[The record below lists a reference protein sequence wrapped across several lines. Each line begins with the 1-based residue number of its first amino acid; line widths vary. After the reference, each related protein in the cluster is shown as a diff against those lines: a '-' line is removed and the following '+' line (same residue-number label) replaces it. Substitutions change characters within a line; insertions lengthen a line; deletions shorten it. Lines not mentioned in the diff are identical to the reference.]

1 MAKKFYTRALSVG
14 LSLAL
19 CAGLVAPGFAA
30 QELTNENKG
39 TFIGEDG
46 ALKAHDGN
54 GNVAADDA
62 ADKFYDYALGGDVT
76 LDKTLVIGA
85 GVAASI
91 ELNGHTLE
99 LNDTHSS
106 TGSASTGLDNLTVK
120 DSSKADAPSSAGA
133 TGQRKWGSVIK
144 VAGEGAELAVTDSTA
159 IDKETGE
166 YVAGKGTGAISGGY
180 AGASMNDKKDVG
192 GGAGVRVSKGGSF
205 TMKGGSISENL
216 TENGSGGG
224 VYVNNGTVELDN
236 VTVKR
241 NSASSIGGGIY
252 AENGSTVTIKDSDIS
267 QNRGM
272 WQGNGI
278 GASGKDTVV
287 TVEDSTVSSNRNG
300 STTFGGGIY
309 AVNGATVNVTN
320 TEIKNNSAKSSGGGV
335 YSRGSSV
342 TLTNSD
348 VTGNSC
354 TNGVGGVS
362 ADGGSLTI
370 KGGSV
375 SKNITTGVGSANYG
389 LAGGIHAKPGTALNI
404 ENATVCGNTL
414 KGAQKQ
420 IYDPAGN
427 LITEATHGE
436 GGWDEGKV
444 TKEATCAEEGV
455 MTYTCKYCKETK
467 TEPIPM
473 KEEHSWDTGKV
484 TKPAT
489 CTAKGK
495 TTYTCTVC
503 GETKTEED
511 LDMVAHKP
519 GEPERVDVVD
529 ATCSAAGSYTE
540 VIKCTECGE
549 EISREP
555 GKTIGKLDHT
565 PGIPVRENETAAQ
578 IGIAGSYE
586 EVVYCT
592 VCQEELSRET
602 KSIAALQPT
611 PVPGSTEIDEPD
623 VPLAGLP
630 PYLTPEEPEDKL
642 TRAQAIAV
650 LHWMDNEPA
659 AELATFLDVLAESD
673 CAEAIGWAQANGI
686 ALGVGGNRFAPDEF
700 VTRGQL
706 VDFLNRYAVYVGS
719 ELVYEVEGSP
729 DEVLTWAKAEEIIN
743 GFFAR
748 LYETEA
754 D

>member
-91 ELNGHTLE
+91 ELNGYTLQ
-99 LNDTHSS
+99 LNDQHE
-106 TGSASTGLDNLTVK
+106 AKL
-120 DSSKADAPSSAGA
+120 DSSGYLDSLMVEDSGKIAKPENEGKMPGHTD
-133 TGQRKWGSVIK
+133 RKKWGNVIQ
-144 VAGEGAELAVTDSTA
+144 VTGEGADLTVTDSTA
-159 IDKETGE
+159 IDEETGE
-166 YVAGKGTGAISGGY
+166 YVAGKGAGAISGGY
-180 AGASMNDKKDVG
+180 NG
-192 GGAGVRVSKGGSF
+192 GSDHGAGVRVDNGGSF
-205 TMKGGSISENL
+205 TMKGGSISEN
-216 TENGSGGG
+216 
-224 VYVNNGTVELDN
+224 V
-236 VTVKR
+236 
-241 NSASSIGGGIY
+241 
-252 AENGSTVTIKDSDIS
+252 STS
-267 QNRGM
+267 
-272 WQGNGI
+272 
-278 GASGKDTVV
+278 
-287 TVEDSTVSSNRNG
+287 
-300 STTFGGGIY
+300 FGGGIY
-309 AVNGATVNVTN
+309 VTEKGEVDLEGVAITKNSGGTGGALYAEGNSTVTLKNTDVSQNRASRQSAGLHFGGAHLKTEGSTATIEGSTITKNTVTTTTGTPTGCAVTAQRGSQVIITDTEIVGNKMDRGNGVGVAAVGEGTVVSVTGGAVAQNTVASSSMKPSSTGGIYSNAGATVMKDHVTICSN
-320 TEIKNNSAKSSGGGV
+320 LNDTEQSHDGGG
-335 YSRGSSV
+335 
-342 TLTNSD
+342 
-348 VTGNSC
+348 
-354 TNGVGGVS
+354 
-362 ADGGSLTI
+362 
-370 KGGSV
+370 
-375 SKNITTGVGSANYG
+375 
-389 LAGGIHAKPGTALNI
+389 I
-404 ENATVCGNTL
+404 EST
-414 KGAQKQ
+414 
-420 IYDPAGN
+420 
-427 LITEATHGE
+427 
-436 GGWDEGKV
+436 V
-444 TKEATCAEEGV
+444 TKEATCTEAGV
-455 MTYTCKYCKETK
+455 ITYTCKYCKQVVG
-467 TEPIPM
+467 TEPIE
-473 KEEHSWDTGKV
+473 KLKH
-484 TKPAT
+484 TK
-489 CTAKGK
+489 
-495 TTYTCTVC
+495 
-503 GETKTEED
+503 
-511 LDMVAHKP
+511 

-540 VIKCTECGE
+540 VIKCTVCGE
-549 EISREP
+549 EISRKENQP
-555 GKTIGKLDHT
+555 IEKLDHT
-565 PGIPVRENETAAQ
+565 PGQPVRENETAAQ

-602 KSIAALQPT
+602 KSTAALQPT
-611 PVPGSTEIDEPD
+611 PAPGPTEIDEPD

-630 PYLTPEEPEDKL
+630 PYLTPAEPEDKL
-642 TRAQAIAV
+642 TRAQAIAI

-673 CAEAIGWAQANGI
+673 YAEAIGWAQANGI

-706 VDFLNRYAVYVGS
+706 VDFLNRYAAYVGS